1 MKKNFREE
9 LLKNIQKTMNE
20 GAYETEYIDDED
32 GQSLMIM
39 VDELGED
46 ELGQVQIELSFED
59 NNEGAEEVNY
69 MDCLT
74 IFGTYDFS
82 IDVDR
87 INELYDE
94 INKINLTTVLGSYQI
109 FKEEEELFYKYSLFL
124 SGDDGAKLADDI
136 EVVLNWIFNM
146 LDMTYDTMEELVEGE
161 EQE

>member
-1 MKKNFREE
+1 MKKQFREKV
-9 LLKNIQKTMNE
+9 LKQLQKTMNE
-20 GAYETEYIDDED
+20 CAYETEYIDDED

-46 ELGQVQIELSFED
+46 EMGQVQIELSFED

-74 IFGTYDFS
+74 IFGTFDFN

-94 INKINLTTVLGSYQI
+94 INKINLTTVLGSFQI

-124 SGDDGAKLADDI
+124 SGEDEAKISDDI

-146 LDMTYDTMEELVEGE
+146 FDLTYDSMEKLVCGDE
-161 EQE
+161 